1 MSEKQG
7 TRSAAYA
14 NTQIH
19 GFADLPD
26 LRRFIRREGEN
37 IMTTAKT
44 FSTRYMVEL
53 ALMIAIVFLMSFT
66 PLGYIRTP
74 GLSVTLLT
82 VPVAVGAVILGPTG
96 GAICGLAFGLTS
108 FYQCFSSAF
117 GTMLLAINPIGAFC
131 TSVIPRILEGW
142 LTGLFFAF
150 LYSRVN
156 TRRISYYAAS
166 LACPLLN
173 TLLFMSSLVLFF
185 YSSDYIQGIAA
196 GLGVGNPFTFV
207 LAFVGLQGLIEAIL
221 CFLIAS
227 VVSRT
232 LHGVLGRER

>member
-1 MSEKQG
+1 
-7 TRSAAYA
+7 
-14 NTQIH
+14 
-19 GFADLPD
+19 
-26 LRRFIRREGEN
+26 
-37 IMTTAKT
+37 MTTAKT
-44 FSTRYMVEL
+44 FSTKYMVEL

-96 GAICGLAFGLTS
+96 GAVCGLAFGLTS

-117 GTMLLAINPIGAFC
+117 GTMLLSINPVGAFC
-131 TSVIPRILEGW
+131 TSVIPRVLEGW
-142 LTGLFFAF
+142 LTGLLFSF
-150 LYSRVN
+150 LYSRER
-156 TRRISYYAAS
+156 TRKISFYGAS

-185 YSSDYIQGIAA
+185 YRSDYIQGIAA

-221 CFLIAS
+221 CFLVAS

-232 LHGVLGRER
+232 LHGVLGRK